1 MLGYLSRAVPLE
13 NLLEREAEEDRLFA
27 QRVGNIRRY
36 AIDELGLSA
45 SKNYTRYVELD
56 RNYLAAVVSA
66 SARDSFTTHLW
77 WFPIVG
83 RLPYKGF
90 FNPEDAR
97 REAARLERRDLDV
110 WIRSVDAFS
119 TLGWFRDPLFSF
131 MKNYSEIRLAELI
144 IHELFHATVFLNGH
158 VQFNEEL
165 ATFVGILGSRLYM
178 EKMYGESWEEYVDQ
192 AAEEDF
198 TVFLSF
204 VHGLIAELEELYN
217 SNISYDEK
225 MINREIIIRTAQR
238 NFLFNYDDNFKTEN
252 FRGFG
257 NMEIN
262 NAYLDLFR
270 LYYEQDMYFFNL
282 FERTSKDL
290 GEFIRAAKTLNRSGS
305 LRRGRGNPREELE
318 MALGLGN

>member
-1 MLGYLSRAVPLE
+1 MLGYLSRAVPME
-13 NLLEREAEEDRLFA
+13 NLLERDSEEDRLFA
-27 QRVGNIRRY
+27 QRVENIRRY
-36 AIDELGLSA
+36 AIEELELSA
-45 SKNYTRYVELD
+45 SRNYTRYVELD

-165 ATFVGILGSRLYM
+165 ATFVGIMGSRQYM
-178 EKMYGESWEEYVDQ
+178 ERMYGEAWQEYVDQ
-192 AAEEDF
+192 DAEEDF
-198 TVFLSF
+198 TIFLSF
-204 VHGLIAELEELYN
+204 IHALIADLEELYN

-225 MINREIIIRTAQR
+225 IQNREIIIGSAQR
-238 NFLFNYDDNFKTEN
+238 NFLENYDVNFKTEN

-262 NAYLDLFR
+262 NAYLDLYR

-282 FERTSKDL
+282 FERASIEL
-290 GEFIRAAKTLNRSGS
+290 GEFIKAAKTLNDSGT

-318 MALGLGN
+318 MALGFGN